1 MRLAEF
7 PDIGSIIESTKMSA
21 ETLPPLY
28 ALVAYIHD
36 ALGQF
41 VEDLRAEVH
50 PAHAHLAAHVSILPP
65 RPMIGSEQ
73 RSSEMLRRRCADVEP
88 FEIEFG
94 EVESFIPTTPTVFIR
109 VAHKGYRM
117 RELHDA
123 LNSEGLAYN
132 EPLVYMPHLTIAK
145 LATMERAREVFDL
158 SVERWRNFQG
168 PRKTL
173 IDSVTFV
180 RGRDCQW
187 EDIEEVSLAA
197 VRK

>member
-1 MRLAEF
+1 
-7 PDIGSIIESTKMSA
+7 MSQD
-21 ETLPPLY
+21 TLQPLY
-28 ALVAYIHD
+28 ALVAYIRD
-36 ALGQF
+36 GLGEF

-65 RPMIGSEQ
+65 RPLSGTEEQ
-73 RSSEMLRRRCADVEP
+73 AFEMLRRRCSMVEP

-117 RELHDA
+117 RELHDT
-123 LNSEGLAYN
+123 LNVEGLAYA

-158 SVERWRNFQG
+158 SVERWHNFKG
-168 PRKTL
+168 PRRTR
-173 IDSVTFV
+173 IDNVTFV

-187 EDIEEVSLAA
+187 TDIEELSLAA
-197 VRK
+197 VPR

>member
-1 MRLAEF
+1 MIPAL
-7 PDIGSIIESTKMSA
+7 GSIIESAQM
-21 ETLPPLY
+21 LPDTQSPLY

-36 ALGQF
+36 GLGQF

-65 RPMIGSEQ
+65 RPMIGNEHQ
-73 RSSEMLRRRCADVEP
+73 AQEMLRRRCSMVEP

-117 RELHDA
+117 RELHDS
-123 LNSEGLAYN
+123 LNAEGLQYA

-158 SVERWRNFQG
+158 AVDRWHNFKG
-168 PRKTL
+168 PRRTR
-173 IDSVTFV
+173 IDTVTFV

-187 EDIEEVSLAA
+187 TDIEELSLAA
-197 VRK
+197 VPR

>member
-1 MRLAEF
+1 
-7 PDIGSIIESTKMSA
+7 MSA
-21 ETLPPLY
+21 EILPPLY
-28 ALVAYIHD
+28 ALVAYIHG

-73 RSSEMLRRRCADVEP
+73 QAHDMLLRRCSDVEP

-117 RELHDA
+117 RELHDS
-123 LNSEGLAYN
+123 LNAEGLSYT

-145 LATMERAREVFDL
+145 LANMERAREVFDL
-158 SVERWRNFQG
+158 AADRWHNYQG
-168 PRKTL
+168 PRKAR
-173 IDSVTFV
+173 IEGVTFV
-180 RGRDCQW
+180 KGRDCNW
-187 EDIEEVSLAA
+187 TDIEEISLAA